1 MQKSRVKR
9 YRKTRAYKYWF
20 KIFTVGC
27 VLLFCGF
34 VLIGIDFYLYQKRNE
49 KEELLKELKQQEE
62 EMQQSM
68 TPAAGSQGQDAET
81 ESAVPDAENSSDEK
95 ELTKQLTQEI
105 QPLDGDWSVYV
116 EQINTGVTCEI
127 NVQRYPAASLIKLFI
142 MGTVYEDYDIL
153 SETYGQ
159 EDLDRCLEQMI
170 TVSDN
175 EAANQLVSMLGEGS
189 SEAGRNKVN
198 LYCQD
203 HEYYNTYMGRMLLES
218 DENGEN
224 YTSAKDCGEFL
235 KKVYLNETSHAL
247 DILEFLKRQ
256 ERREKIPAGVPE
268 GIEVANKTGELSGIE
283 NDAALVLMEDDT
295 YSITVITSGLT
306 DSSSAREKIKE
317 ISSEVYNYF
326 EK

>member
-1 MQKSRVKR
+1 M
-9 YRKTRAYKYWF
+9 
-20 KIFTVGC
+20 
-27 VLLFCGF
+27 
-34 VLIGIDFYLYQKRNE
+34 
-49 KEELLKELKQQEE
+49 
-62 EMQQSM
+62 
-68 TPAAGSQGQDAET
+68 
-81 ESAVPDAENSSDEK
+81 
-95 ELTKQLTQEI
+95 
-105 QPLDGDWSVYV
+105 
-116 EQINTGVTCEI
+116 
-127 NVQRYPAASLIKLFI
+127 
-142 MGTVYEDYDIL
+142 
-153 SETYGQ
+153 
-159 EDLDRCLEQMI
+159 
-170 TVSDN
+170 
-175 EAANQLVSMLGEGS
+175 VSMLGEGS